1 MMPLRVLTKRLPT
14 RRLQATT
21 LRALSTEVPPAAVE
35 ALGAAA
41 SKEEAAEAPEATPE
55 ELGNLAGI
63 PISQATEAHRLK
75 FFSFAKEQQEQL
87 FPEGIL
93 RRMDEM
99 FDLVGHCH
107 IMLRDTTLQIISAM
121 KDWETTKSSTIG
133 AYLIDGDR
141 GTGKT
146 FALHQ
151 IVQFARES
159 NWVVLYIPNPRS
171 WCTEAP
177 YVMQSPYQEGKF
189 DIDVYGVDLLQKF
202 LQCHGEQLSKVSV
215 RGKYGERYYPAGKFE
230 AKPKT
235 YAEYK
240 DEALT
245 LRDIVLNGIRDEE
258 LACQAVC
265 DLKEELAQVTE
276 FPVLIAIDDYNT
288 WFQKTVFGY
297 EGKSVEPD
305 DISVIAALKD
315 IGTKGYNE
323 SRKLKNGLFVA
334 AVTENFPTKTHFKQQ
349 VDYRKLRA
357 TMRTYTPEELAAV
370 VSYYNQVSFLHDKP
384 TDSQLA
390 YFRLMTKALPLHV
403 FDPPRA
409 TLTSADV
416 KKLMEAAQR
425 MQLAGQKNHP
435 KYQQI
440 VSLLRQYQQQQLARQ
455 RQAQTQAQA
464 NARAPL
470 EVAANPFMQ
479 QKTTLFSEKQL
490 EYLHNQIRAFKALCH
505 SMDTAVTQA
514 KQLNNTATLMQQH
527 LGKDTTMGVLR
538 DRQMQMPV
546 VAMELM
552 TPKWTRKNRNL
563 LFIGPKWLDGD
574 LIGIE
579 NKGNTAFGPFNV
591 CSPCLGTN
599 DVAMKMRYMHTLQQ
613 FLTSSLEKMESH
625 TVDLDENEQRTLR
638 DLRCVLLQQKLQR
651 QVAKA
656 HTTRLALLGEPAAVD
671 RKAFRRRRPVSRL
684 ELQSDE
690 REKRK
695 KSVAMEKKR
704 RADHQMYLKAILNHS
719 REFFAYHKNVKAQ
732 VSKSAKAVKGFFDQ
746 KASKAEREEDRQEK
760 LRLKALKANDMEA
773 YGKLVAEAKNERL
786 TYLLTQTNSYL
797 DSIRQLVRQHKR
809 KHHVVDEYTAH
820 YDAHHDGAKN
830 SEPDDQDDDLNYL
843 EIASKGE
850 LPRQPLMLVGGDLK
864 EYQLRG
870 LQWMVSLYDNH
881 LNGIL
886 ADEMGLGKTIQSISL
901 LTYVTEVKHNHG
913 PFLVVVPLSTLSNW
927 VNEFKKWAPDLVLV
941 VYKGPPQVRKEL
953 HKQEM
958 ASCQFN
964 VLLTTYEYIMKDKH
978 VLRKYDWQYIIVDE
992 GHRMKNAQ
1000 SKFAMTLGTMYTSRN
1015 RLLLTGTPLQNS
1027 LPELW
1032 ALLNFLLPTIFESVD
1047 TFEQW
1052 FSKPFAQFSGNGESN
1067 ELSDEERMLIIN
1079 RLHQVLRPFLLRRVK
1094 SSVLDQLPDK
1104 VEKVLKCELS
1114 GWQKIM
1120 YRRIQE
1126 GGALLMETTDDSG
1139 KKKGKTK
1146 YTSKGLSN
1154 VLMQLRK
1161 VCNHPY
1167 LFQINGYQIDFD
1179 IVRSSGKFELLDR
1192 MLPKLK
1198 AAGHRVLMF
1207 SQMTQL
1213 MHVLEDYFNYRGFRY
1228 LRLDGSTSADEREQ
1242 RMFMFNAPDSP
1253 FFIFLLSTRAG
1264 GLGLNLATADT
1275 VIIFDSD
1282 WNPAMDA
1289 QAQDRAHRI
1298 GQKNEVRVFRLVT
1311 NSPVEEKILSRAT
1324 DKMNMNNLVVEAGKF
1339 NNRSKEAERRAMLES
1354 LIKMEQE
1361 EAAHAAHED
1370 ESSTVLLDDE
1380 INAMMALTDEELT
1393 LYHRLDTERKARE
1406 AREWAEYCK
1415 QMNIPHT
1422 PRHRLM
1428 AEKDAPAWLREA
1440 NEIMEHDIANGK
1452 QDANSW
1458 NFDME
1463 AVAGKP
1469 RKRKEMS
1476 YRDQFTDAEFVR
1488 MCEDGI
1494 DESEARQAVKSPK
1507 EAKHGKRKREEDD
1520 EFADVGEDGAVG
1532 DVNDDDTSRRERKVL
1547 SYFYRKIYD
1556 SVMKLKDPTGR
1567 PRTDL
1572 YLEKPSAMDYPDYY
1586 TIVKHPMDLATIKM
1600 RIDKYIYASH
1610 THFETDWN
1618 LMVSNAQLYNHPQS
1632 LVVFDAL
1639 EIEKC
1644 ITSKLKP
1651 LRLKTAEQLAAD
1663 YETAKHDHKRRS
1675 KARKEKKRSRRG

>member
-1 MMPLRVLTKRLPT
+1 MEPT
-14 RRLQATT
+14 A
-21 LRALSTEVPPAAVE
+21 PAA
-35 ALGAAA
+35 
-41 SKEEAAEAPEATPE
+41 
-55 ELGNLAGI
+55 
-63 PISQATEAHRLK
+63 
-75 FFSFAKEQQEQL
+75 
-87 FPEGIL
+87 
-93 RRMDEM
+93 
-99 FDLVGHCH
+99 
-107 IMLRDTTLQIISAM
+107 
-121 KDWETTKSSTIG
+121 
-133 AYLIDGDR
+133 
-141 GTGKT
+141 
-146 FALHQ
+146 
-151 IVQFARES
+151 
-159 NWVVLYIPNPRS
+159 PR
-171 WCTEAP
+171 
-177 YVMQSPYQEGKF
+177 V
-189 DIDVYGVDLLQKF
+189 
-202 LQCHGEQLSKVSV
+202 
-215 RGKYGERYYPAGKFE
+215 
-230 AKPKT
+230 
-235 YAEYK
+235 
-240 DEALT
+240 
-245 LRDIVLNGIRDEE
+245 
-258 LACQAVC
+258 
-265 DLKEELAQVTE
+265 
-276 FPVLIAIDDYNT
+276 
-288 WFQKTVFGY
+288 
-297 EGKSVEPD
+297 
-305 DISVIAALKD
+305 
-315 IGTKGYNE
+315 
-323 SRKLKNGLFVA
+323 
-334 AVTENFPTKTHFKQQ
+334 
-349 VDYRKLRA
+349 
-357 TMRTYTPEELAAV
+357 
-370 VSYYNQVSFLHDKP
+370 
-384 TDSQLA
+384 
-390 YFRLMTKALPLHV
+390 
-403 FDPPRA
+403 
-409 TLTSADV
+409 TLTPADA
-416 KKLMEAAQR
+416 KKLMDAALR
-425 MQLAGQKNHP
+425 MQRAGQKNHP

-440 VSLLRQYQQQQLARQ
+440 LALLRQYQVQHHARQQLQ
-455 RQAQTQAQA
+455 LQTQMQPHAQA
-464 NARAPL
+464 PAQPL
-470 EVAANPFMQ
+470 GVVANPFMQ
-479 QKTTLFSEKQL
+479 HKTMLFSEKQL
-490 EYLHNQIRAFKALCH
+490 EYLHNQIRAYKTLCH
-505 SMDTAVTQA
+505 SMDTAISQA
-514 KQLNNTATLMQQH
+514 KQLSAAGLSVQAMDPSNMMTLGTSMGASQQSLPTAVDPPAL
-527 LGKDTTMGVLR
+527 
-538 DRQMQMPV
+538 
-546 VAMELM
+546 ELM
-552 TPKWTRKNRNL
+552 TPKWTRAARNL
-563 LFIGPKWLDGD
+563 LYVGPNYLDGD
-574 LIGIE
+574 LIGVE
-579 NKGNTAFGPFNV
+579 NKGNLAFGPFNI
-591 CSPCLGTN
+591 CTSWLGAN
-599 DVAMKMRYMHTLQQ
+599 DVALKMRYMHTLQQ
-613 FLTSSLEKMESH
+613 FLASSLDKLESH
-625 TVDLDENEQRTLR
+625 TGDLDENEQCTLR
-638 DLRCVLLQQKLQR
+638 DLRCVLLQQKLR
-651 QVAKA
+651 RHVAKA
-656 HTTRLALLGEPAAVD
+656 HTTRLALLGEPSAVD
-671 RKAFRRRRPVSRL
+671 RKSFRRRRPVSRV

-704 RADHQMYLKAILNHS
+704 RADHQMYLKAVLNHS

-732 VSKSAKAVKGFFDQ
+732 VSKSAKGVKGFIDQ
-746 KASKAEREEDRQEK
+746 RASKAEREEDRQEK

-786 TYLLTQTNSYL
+786 TYLLSQTNSYL
-797 DSIRQLVRQHKR
+797 DSIRNLVRQHKR

-820 YDAHHDGAKN
+820 YDAHHESGKDTNA
-830 SEPDDQDDDLNYL
+830 DDQDDDLNYL

-953 HKQEM
+953 HRQEM

-1000 SKFAMTLGTMYTSRN
+1000 SKFAMTLGSMYTSRN

-1052 FSKPFAQFSGNGESN
+1052 FSKPFAQFSGSGESN

-1094 SSVLDQLPDK
+1094 ASVLDQLPDK

-1126 GGALLMETTDDSG
+1126 GGALLMETTDGAG

-1167 LFQINGYQIDFD
+1167 LFQTNGYQIDFD
-1179 IVRSSGKFELLDR
+1179 IIRSSGKFELLDR

-1242 RMFMFNAPDSP
+1242 RMFMFNAADSP

-1339 NNRSKEAERRAMLES
+1339 NNKSKEAERRAMLES

-1361 EAAHAAHED
+1361 EAAHVAHGD
-1370 ESSTVLLDDE
+1370 DDSSNVLLDDE
-1380 INAMMALTDEELT
+1380 INEMMALTDEELA
-1393 LYHRLDTERKARE
+1393 LYHRFDAERKARE
-1406 AREWAEYCK
+1406 AKEWEEYCK
-1415 QMNIPHT
+1415 QYNVPHT
-1422 PRHRLM
+1422 PRSRLM
-1428 AEKDAPAWLREA
+1428 SEKDAPAWLREA
-1440 NEIMEHDIANGK
+1440 NEVMEHDIATGK
-1452 QDANSW
+1452 HDKDAW
-1458 NFDME
+1458 NFEME
-1463 AVAGKP
+1463 AVSGKP

-1476 YRDQFTDAEFVR
+1476 YRDQFTDAEFVK

-1494 DESEARQAVKSPK
+1494 DEEAMKAAAKSPK
-1507 EAKHGKRKREEDD
+1507 GSKDGKRKRDEDEEFVDPNAIEDEDNPNEDD
-1520 EFADVGEDGAVG
+1520 AA
-1532 DVNDDDTSRRERKVL
+1532 RRERKMLCYYYKKV
-1547 SYFYRKIYD
+1547 YDAVVKI
-1556 SVMKLKDPTGR
+1556 KDPTGR
-1567 PRTDL
+1567 LRSEL
-1572 YLEKPSAMDYPDYY
+1572 YIEKPSAADYPDYY
-1586 TIVKHPMDLATIKM
+1586 AIVKQPMDLATIKA
-1600 RIDKYIYASH
+1600 RLDKYYYTSH
-1610 THFETDWN
+1610 DEFEEDFN
-1618 LMVSNAQLYNHPQS
+1618 LMVTNAQLYNHAES

-1639 EIEKC
+1639 EIDKC
-1644 ITSKLKP
+1644 VKAKMKP
-1651 LRLKTAEQLAAD
+1651 LHLKTMEQIAAA
-1663 YETAKHDHKRRS
+1663 YEKAKKDHKRRS
-1675 KARKEKKRSRRG
+1675 KNRKDKKRRHH

>member
-1 MMPLRVLTKRLPT
+1 
-14 RRLQATT
+14 
-21 LRALSTEVPPAAVE
+21 
-35 ALGAAA
+35 
-41 SKEEAAEAPEATPE
+41 
-55 ELGNLAGI
+55 
-63 PISQATEAHRLK
+63 
-75 FFSFAKEQQEQL
+75 
-87 FPEGIL
+87 
-93 RRMDEM
+93 
-99 FDLVGHCH
+99 
-107 IMLRDTTLQIISAM
+107 
-121 KDWETTKSSTIG
+121 
-133 AYLIDGDR
+133 
-141 GTGKT
+141 
-146 FALHQ
+146 
-151 IVQFARES
+151 
-159 NWVVLYIPNPRS
+159 
-171 WCTEAP
+171 
-177 YVMQSPYQEGKF
+177 
-189 DIDVYGVDLLQKF
+189 
-202 LQCHGEQLSKVSV
+202 
-215 RGKYGERYYPAGKFE
+215 
-230 AKPKT
+230 
-235 YAEYK
+235 
-240 DEALT
+240 
-245 LRDIVLNGIRDEE
+245 
-258 LACQAVC
+258 
-265 DLKEELAQVTE
+265 
-276 FPVLIAIDDYNT
+276 
-288 WFQKTVFGY
+288 
-297 EGKSVEPD
+297 
-305 DISVIAALKD
+305 
-315 IGTKGYNE
+315 
-323 SRKLKNGLFVA
+323 
-334 AVTENFPTKTHFKQQ
+334 
-349 VDYRKLRA
+349 
-357 TMRTYTPEELAAV
+357 
-370 VSYYNQVSFLHDKP
+370 
-384 TDSQLA
+384 
-390 YFRLMTKALPLHV
+390 
-403 FDPPRA
+403 
-409 TLTSADV
+409 
-416 KKLMEAAQR
+416 
-425 MQLAGQKNHP
+425 
-435 KYQQI
+435 
-440 VSLLRQYQQQQLARQ
+440 
-455 RQAQTQAQA
+455 
-464 NARAPL
+464 
-470 EVAANPFMQ
+470 
-479 QKTTLFSEKQL
+479 
-490 EYLHNQIRAFKALCH
+490 
-505 SMDTAVTQA
+505 MDTAIAPT
-514 KQLNNTATLMQQH
+514 KQVSTAGRTSEAMDSNVPEVKMTASLPPRS
-527 LGKDTTMGVLR
+527 TTADPAVL
-538 DRQMQMPV
+538 
-546 VAMELM
+546 ELI
-552 TPKWTRKNRNL
+552 TPKWTRAARNL
-563 LFIGPKWLDGD
+563 LYIGPEYLDGD
-574 LIGIE
+574 LINIE
-579 NKGNTAFGPFNV
+579 NKGQAAFGPYSI
-591 CSPCLGTN
+591 CTPYLGLN
-599 DVAMKMRYMHTLQQ
+599 DVALKMRFMQTLQQ
-613 FLTSSLEKMESH
+613 FLTSSLDKMESYH
-625 TVDLDENEQRTLR
+625 GELDENEQRTLR
-638 DLRCVLLQQKLQR
+638 DLRCVLLQQQLR
-651 QVAKA
+651 RHVAKA
-656 HTTRLALLGEPAAVD
+656 HATRLALLGEPSAVD
-671 RKAFRRRRPVSRL
+671 RRSFRRRRPVLRV

-719 REFFAYHKNVKAQ
+719 REFFGYHKNVKAQ
-732 VSKSAKAVKGFFDQ
+732 VSKFSKSVKAIIDQ
-746 KASKAEREEDRQEK
+746 RASKAEREEDRQEK

-786 TYLLTQTNSYL
+786 TYLLSQTNSYL

-820 YDAHHDGAKN
+820 YDARHEGGKDN
-830 SEPDDQDDDLNYL
+830 SADDQDDDLNYL

-850 LPRQPLMLVGGDLK
+850 LPRQPFMLVGGDLK

-927 VNEFKKWAPDLVLV
+927 VNEFKKWAPDLVIV
-941 VYKGPPQVRKEL
+941 VYKGPPQVRKDL

-1000 SKFAMTLGTMYTSRN
+1000 SKFAMTLGSMYTSRN

-1052 FSKPFAQFSGNGESN
+1052 FSKPFAQFSGNGDSN
-1067 ELSDEERMLIIN
+1067 ELSDEERMLVIN

-1094 SSVLDQLPDK
+1094 ASVLDQLPDK

-1126 GGALLMETTDDSG
+1126 GGALLMETTDNTG
-1139 KKKGKTK
+1139 KTKGKAK

-1167 LFQINGYQIDFD
+1167 LFQTNGYQIDFD

-1361 EAAHAAHED
+1361 EAAHAATGDD
-1370 ESSTVLLDDE
+1370 EASTVLMDDE
-1380 INAMMALTDEELT
+1380 INAMMALTDEELA
-1393 LYHRLDTERKARE
+1393 LYQRLDCERINRE
-1406 AREWAEYCK
+1406 ANEWDEYCK
-1415 QMNIPHT
+1415 QYNL
-1422 PRHRLM
+1422 PRVPRSRLM
-1428 AEKDAPAWLREA
+1428 LEDDAPAWLREA
-1440 NEIMEHDIANGK
+1440 NKSMEHDIATGK
-1452 QDANSW
+1452 HDKDAW
-1458 NFDME
+1458 NFDVD
-1463 AVAGKP
+1463 AVSGKA

-1476 YRDQFTDAEFVR
+1476 YRDQFTDAEFVK
-1488 MCEDGI
+1488 MCEDGV
-1494 DESEARQAVKSPK
+1494 DDKAMKLSSKSSQESTHR
-1507 EAKHGKRKREEDD
+1507 KRKRGGDEDVVAAAVEVPDVRHEED
-1520 EFADVGEDGAVG
+1520 EAL
-1532 DVNDDDTSRRERKVL
+1532 RRERKML
-1547 SYFYRKIYD
+1547 CYYYRKIYD
-1556 SVMKLKDPTGR
+1556 AVVKLKDPTGR
-1567 PRTDL
+1567 LRADL
-1572 YLEKPSAMDYPDYY
+1572 YVEKPSAVDYPDYY
-1586 TIVKHPMDLATIKM
+1586 TIVKHPMDLITIKA
-1600 RIDKYIYASH
+1600 RLDDYFYTSH
-1610 THFETDWN
+1610 DQFEDDFN
-1618 LMVSNAQLYNHPQS
+1618 LMVGNAQLYNHPDS

-1639 EIEKC
+1639 EIDKC
-1644 ITSKLKP
+1644 VKSKMKP
-1651 LRLKTAEQLAAD
+1651 LRLRTMEQIAVA
-1663 YETAKHDHKRRS
+1663 YEKAKKDHKRR
-1675 KARKEKKRSRRG
+1675 ARNRKEKKRRHR

>member
-1 MMPLRVLTKRLPT
+1 MELTEGADAS
-14 RRLQATT
+14 ATT
-21 LRALSTEVPPAAVE
+21 SSHMTLS
-35 ALGAAA
+35 L
-41 SKEEAAEAPEATPE
+41 
-55 ELGNLAGI
+55 
-63 PISQATEAHRLK
+63 
-75 FFSFAKEQQEQL
+75 
-87 FPEGIL
+87 
-93 RRMDEM
+93 
-99 FDLVGHCH
+99 
-107 IMLRDTTLQIISAM
+107 
-121 KDWETTKSSTIG
+121 
-133 AYLIDGDR
+133 
-141 GTGKT
+141 
-146 FALHQ
+146 
-151 IVQFARES
+151 
-159 NWVVLYIPNPRS
+159 
-171 WCTEAP
+171 
-177 YVMQSPYQEGKF
+177 
-189 DIDVYGVDLLQKF
+189 
-202 LQCHGEQLSKVSV
+202 
-215 RGKYGERYYPAGKFE
+215 
-230 AKPKT
+230 
-235 YAEYK
+235 
-240 DEALT
+240 
-245 LRDIVLNGIRDEE
+245 
-258 LACQAVC
+258 
-265 DLKEELAQVTE
+265 
-276 FPVLIAIDDYNT
+276 
-288 WFQKTVFGY
+288 
-297 EGKSVEPD
+297 
-305 DISVIAALKD
+305 
-315 IGTKGYNE
+315 
-323 SRKLKNGLFVA
+323 
-334 AVTENFPTKTHFKQQ
+334 
-349 VDYRKLRA
+349 
-357 TMRTYTPEELAAV
+357 
-370 VSYYNQVSFLHDKP
+370 
-384 TDSQLA
+384 
-390 YFRLMTKALPLHV
+390 
-403 FDPPRA
+403 
-409 TLTSADV
+409 ADV
-416 KKLMEAAQR
+416 KKLMDAALR
-425 MQLAGQKNHP
+425 MQRAGEKNHP

-440 VSLLRQYQQQQLARQ
+440 VALLRHYQQQR
-455 RQAQTQAQA
+455 QTQIQIPPTQ
-464 NARAPL
+464 NQNQTPTPTPTQTSLPL
-470 EVAANPFMQ
+470 NVSVNPFLQ
-479 QKTTLFSEKQL
+479 HKTTLFSEKQL
-490 EYLHNQIRAFKALCH
+490 EYLHNQIRAYKALCH
-505 SMDTAVTQA
+505 SMDAAITQA
-514 KQLNNTATLMQQH
+514 KECNTTGFNIESMDPIIKTTEETL
-527 LGKDTTMGVLR
+527 LT
-538 DRQMQMPV
+538 PV
-546 VAMELM
+546 DPPILELM
-552 TPKWTRKNRNL
+552 TPKWTRAARNL
-563 LFIGPKWLDGD
+563 LYLGPKYLDGD
-574 LIGIE
+574 LINIE
-579 NKGNTAFGPFNV
+579 QKSHAAFGPYNV
-591 CSPCLGTN
+591 CTPHLGTN
-599 DVAMKMRYMHTLQQ
+599 DVALKMRFMYTLQQ
-613 FLTSSLEKMESH
+613 FLTSSLDKMENY
-625 TVDLDENEQRTLR
+625 TGDLDDNEQLTLR
-638 DLRCVLLQQKLQR
+638 DLRCVLLQQKLRQR
-651 QVAKA
+651 VAKA
-656 HTTRLALLGEPAAVD
+656 HTTRLALLGEPSAVD
-671 RKAFRRRRPVSRL
+671 RKSFRRRRPVSRL

-719 REFFAYHKNVKAQ
+719 REFFVYHKNVKAQ
-732 VSKSAKAVKGFFDQ
+732 VSKSAKAVKAFIDQ
-746 KASKAEREEDRQEK
+746 RASKAEREEDRQEK

-786 TYLLTQTNSYL
+786 TYLLSQTNSYL

-820 YDAHHDGAKN
+820 YDARHDGDKKSNA
-830 SEPDDQDDDLNYL
+830 DDQDDDLNYL

-927 VNEFKKWAPDLVLV
+927 VNEFKKWAPDLVIV

-1000 SKFAMTLGTMYTSRN
+1000 SKFAMTLGSMYTSRN

-1052 FSKPFAQFSGNGESN
+1052 FSKPFAQFSGNGDSN

-1094 SSVLDQLPDK
+1094 ASVLDQLPDK

-1126 GGALLMETTDDSG
+1126 GGALLMETTDNTG

-1167 LFQINGYQIDFD
+1167 LFQTNGYQIDFD

-1361 EAAHAAHED
+1361 EAAHAVNGED
-1370 ESSTVLLDDE
+1370 ESSNVLLDDE
-1380 INAMMALTDEELT
+1380 INEMMALTDEELA
-1393 LYHRLDTERKARE
+1393 LYQRVDTERKARE
-1406 AREWAEYCK
+1406 AMEWEEYCK
-1415 QMNIPHT
+1415 QYNILHT
-1422 PRHRLM
+1422 QRSRLM
-1428 AEKDAPAWLREA
+1428 SEKDAPVWLREA
-1440 NEIMEHDIANGK
+1440 DEIMEHDIAAGK
-1452 QDANSW
+1452 HDKDAW
-1458 NFDME
+1458 NFEMD

-1476 YRDQFTDAEFVR
+1476 YRDQFTDAEFVKL
-1488 MCEDGI
+1488 CEDGVEEGAR
-1494 DESEARQAVKSPK
+1494 ESSSKSSMEK
-1507 EAKHGKRKREEDD
+1507 VHGKRKRNEDENVMD
-1520 EFADVGEDGAVG
+1520 GGEDEDISYEDEAV
-1532 DVNDDDTSRRERKVL
+1532 RRERKML
-1547 SYFYRKIYD
+1547 CYYYRKVYD
-1556 SVMKLKDPTGR
+1556 AVVKLKDPTGR
-1567 PRTDL
+1567 LRSDL
-1572 YLEKPSAMDYPDYY
+1572 YIEKPSAVDYPDYY
-1586 TIVKHPMDLATIKM
+1586 TIVKQPMDLTTIKA
-1600 RIDKYIYASH
+1600 RLDKYYYASH
-1610 THFETDWN
+1610 EQFEEDFN
-1618 LMVSNAQLYNHPQS
+1618 LMVGNAQLYNHPDS

-1639 EIEKC
+1639 EIDKC
-1644 ITSKLKP
+1644 VKTKMKP
-1651 LRLKTAEQLAAD
+1651 FHLKTMEQIAAA
-1663 YETAKHDHKRRS
+1663 YEKAKKDHKRRS
-1675 KARKEKKRSRRG
+1675 KNRKDKKRRHH

>member
-1 MMPLRVLTKRLPT
+1 MESTAGASAAPRV
-14 RRLQATT
+14 
-21 LRALSTEVPPAAVE
+21 
-35 ALGAAA
+35 
-41 SKEEAAEAPEATPE
+41 
-55 ELGNLAGI
+55 
-63 PISQATEAHRLK
+63 
-75 FFSFAKEQQEQL
+75 
-87 FPEGIL
+87 
-93 RRMDEM
+93 
-99 FDLVGHCH
+99 
-107 IMLRDTTLQIISAM
+107 
-121 KDWETTKSSTIG
+121 
-133 AYLIDGDR
+133 
-141 GTGKT
+141 
-146 FALHQ
+146 
-151 IVQFARES
+151 
-159 NWVVLYIPNPRS
+159 
-171 WCTEAP
+171 
-177 YVMQSPYQEGKF
+177 
-189 DIDVYGVDLLQKF
+189 
-202 LQCHGEQLSKVSV
+202 
-215 RGKYGERYYPAGKFE
+215 
-230 AKPKT
+230 
-235 YAEYK
+235 
-240 DEALT
+240 
-245 LRDIVLNGIRDEE
+245 
-258 LACQAVC
+258 
-265 DLKEELAQVTE
+265 
-276 FPVLIAIDDYNT
+276 
-288 WFQKTVFGY
+288 
-297 EGKSVEPD
+297 
-305 DISVIAALKD
+305 
-315 IGTKGYNE
+315 
-323 SRKLKNGLFVA
+323 
-334 AVTENFPTKTHFKQQ
+334 
-349 VDYRKLRA
+349 
-357 TMRTYTPEELAAV
+357 
-370 VSYYNQVSFLHDKP
+370 
-384 TDSQLA
+384 
-390 YFRLMTKALPLHV
+390 
-403 FDPPRA
+403 
-409 TLTSADV
+409 TLTPADV
-416 KKLMEAAQR
+416 KKLMDAALR
-425 MQLAGQKNHP
+425 MQRAGQKIHP

-440 VSLLRQYQQQQLARQ
+440 VTILRQYQQQHRARQ
-455 RQAQTQAQA
+455 QQMQTQMQPPAQSQ
-464 NARAPL
+464 APPQSL
-470 EVAANPFMQ
+470 DVAANPFMQ
-479 QKTTLFSEKQL
+479 QKTTLFSDRQL
-490 EYLHNQIRAFKALCH
+490 EYLHNQIRAYKALCH
-505 SMDTAVTQA
+505 SMDTAIAQA
-514 KQLNNTATLMQQH
+514 KQLSAAGLSMQPMDPTNAMMGATQQPPPSVV
-527 LGKDTTMGVLR
+527 DPPVL
-538 DRQMQMPV
+538 
-546 VAMELM
+546 ELM
-552 TPKWTRKNRNL
+552 TPKWTRAARNL
-563 LFIGPKWLDGD
+563 LYVGPNYLDGD

-579 NKGNTAFGPFNV
+579 NKGNLAFGPFNI
-591 CSPCLGTN
+591 CTPWLGTN
-599 DVAMKMRYMHTLQQ
+599 DVGLKMRYMHTLQQ
-613 FLTSSLEKMESH
+613 FLASSLEKLESH
-625 TVDLDENEQRTLR
+625 TGDLDENEQRTLR
-638 DLRCVLLQQKLQR
+638 DLRCVLLQQKLR
-651 QVAKA
+651 RHVAKA
-656 HTTRLALLGEPAAVD
+656 HTTRLALLGEPSAVD
-671 RKAFRRRRPVSRL
+671 RKSFRRRRPVSRV

-704 RADHQMYLKAILNHS
+704 RADHQMYLKAVLNHS

-732 VSKSAKAVKGFFDQ
+732 VSKSAKAVKALIDQ
-746 KASKAEREEDRQEK
+746 RASKAEREEDRQEK

-786 TYLLTQTNSYL
+786 TYLLSQTNSYL
-797 DSIRQLVRQHKR
+797 DSIRKLVRQHKQ
-809 KHHVVDEYTAH
+809 KHHLVDEYTAH
-820 YDAHHDGAKN
+820 YDAHHGGSKDTNA
-830 SEPDDQDDDLNYL
+830 DDVDDDLNYL

-1000 SKFAMTLGTMYTSRN
+1000 SKFAMTLGSMYTSRN

-1052 FSKPFAQFSGNGESN
+1052 FSKPFAQFSGNGDSN

-1094 SSVLDQLPDK
+1094 ASVLDQLPDK

-1126 GGALLMETTDDSG
+1126 GGALLMETTDGSG
-1139 KKKGKTK
+1139 KKKGKAK

-1167 LFQINGYQIDFD
+1167 LFQTNGYQIDFD

-1339 NNRSKEAERRAMLES
+1339 NNKSKEAERRAMLES

-1361 EAAHAAHED
+1361 EAAHAAHGDD
-1370 ESSTVLLDDE
+1370 ESS
-1380 INAMMALTDEELT
+1380 N
-1393 LYHRLDTERKARE
+1393 
-1406 AREWAEYCK
+1406 EWEDYCK
-1415 QMNIPHT
+1415 QYNVPYS
-1422 PRHRLM
+1422 PRSRLM

-1440 NEIMEHDIANGK
+1440 NDVMEHDIATGK
-1452 QDANSW
+1452 HDKDAW

-1463 AVAGKP
+1463 TVAGKP

-1476 YRDQFTDAEFVR
+1476 YRDQFTDAEFVK

-1494 DESEARQAVKSPK
+1494 DENEMKAAVKSPK
-1507 EAKHGKRKREEDD
+1507 ESKPSKRKRDEDEEFVDPNAIDVDD
-1520 EFADVGEDGAVG
+1520 NP
-1532 DVNDDDTSRRERKVL
+1532 NDDDAGRRERKMLCYYYKKV
-1547 SYFYRKIYD
+1547 YD
-1556 SVMKLKDPTGR
+1556 AVIKLKDPTGR
-1567 PRTDL
+1567 LRSEL
-1572 YLEKPSAMDYPDYY
+1572 YMEKPSAVDYPDYY
-1586 TIVKHPMDLATIKM
+1586 TIVKEPMDLATIKARLDM
-1600 RIDKYIYASH
+1600 YYYASH
-1610 THFETDWN
+1610 DQFEADFN
-1618 LMVSNAQLYNHPQS
+1618 LMVGNAQLYNHPES

-1639 EIEKC
+1639 EIDKC
-1644 ITSKLKP
+1644 VKTKMKP
-1651 LRLKTAEQLAAD
+1651 LHLKTMEQIAAA
-1663 YETAKHDHKRRS
+1663 YEKAKKDHKRRS
-1675 KARKEKKRSRRG
+1675 KNRKDKKRRHH

>member
-1 MMPLRVLTKRLPT
+1 MT
-14 RRLQATT
+14 
-21 LRALSTEVPPAAVE
+21 
-35 ALGAAA
+35 
-41 SKEEAAEAPEATPE
+41 
-55 ELGNLAGI
+55 I
-63 PISQATEAHRLK
+63 
-75 FFSFAKEQQEQL
+75 EQL
-87 FPEGIL
+87 
-93 RRMDEM
+93 
-99 FDLVGHCH
+99 
-107 IMLRDTTLQIISAM
+107 
-121 KDWETTKSSTIG
+121 
-133 AYLIDGDR
+133 
-141 GTGKT
+141 
-146 FALHQ
+146 
-151 IVQFARES
+151 
-159 NWVVLYIPNPRS
+159 
-171 WCTEAP
+171 
-177 YVMQSPYQEGKF
+177 
-189 DIDVYGVDLLQKF
+189 
-202 LQCHGEQLSKVSV
+202 
-215 RGKYGERYYPAGKFE
+215 
-230 AKPKT
+230 
-235 YAEYK
+235 
-240 DEALT
+240 
-245 LRDIVLNGIRDEE
+245 
-258 LACQAVC
+258 
-265 DLKEELAQVTE
+265 
-276 FPVLIAIDDYNT
+276 
-288 WFQKTVFGY
+288 
-297 EGKSVEPD
+297 
-305 DISVIAALKD
+305 
-315 IGTKGYNE
+315 
-323 SRKLKNGLFVA
+323 
-334 AVTENFPTKTHFKQQ
+334 
-349 VDYRKLRA
+349 
-357 TMRTYTPEELAAV
+357 
-370 VSYYNQVSFLHDKP
+370 
-384 TDSQLA
+384 
-390 YFRLMTKALPLHV
+390 
-403 FDPPRA
+403 
-409 TLTSADV
+409 
-416 KKLMEAAQR
+416 
-425 MQLAGQKNHP
+425 
-435 KYQQI
+435 
-440 VSLLRQYQQQQLARQ
+440 
-455 RQAQTQAQA
+455 
-464 NARAPL
+464 
-470 EVAANPFMQ
+470 
-479 QKTTLFSEKQL
+479 
-490 EYLHNQIRAFKALCH
+490 
-505 SMDTAVTQA
+505 
-514 KQLNNTATLMQQH
+514 
-527 LGKDTTMGVLR
+527 
-538 DRQMQMPV
+538 
-546 VAMELM
+546 
-552 TPKWTRKNRNL
+552 
-563 LFIGPKWLDGD
+563 
-574 LIGIE
+574 
-579 NKGNTAFGPFNV
+579 
-591 CSPCLGTN
+591 
-599 DVAMKMRYMHTLQQ
+599 
-613 FLTSSLEKMESH
+613 
-625 TVDLDENEQRTLR
+625 TLR
-638 DLRCVLLQQKLQR
+638 DLRCVLLQQKLRQR
-651 QVAKA
+651 VAKA
-656 HTTRLALLGEPAAVD
+656 YTTRLALVGEPSAVD
-671 RKAFRRRRPVSRL
+671 RKSFRRRRPVSRV

-704 RADHQMYLKAILNHS
+704 RTDHQMYLKAILNHS
-719 REFFAYHKNVKAQ
+719 REFFVYHKNVKAQ
-732 VSKSAKAVKGFFDQ
+732 VSKFAKAVKAFIDQ
-746 KASKAEREEDRQEK
+746 RASKAEREEDRQEK

-786 TYLLTQTNSYL
+786 TYLLSQTNSYL

-809 KHHVVDEYTAH
+809 KHHVVDEYTAR
-820 YDAHHDGAKN
+820 YDAHHEGDNKSNA
-830 SEPDDQDDDLNYL
+830 DDQDDDLNYL

-927 VNEFKKWAPDLVLV
+927 VNEFKKWAPDLVIV

-1000 SKFAMTLGTMYTSRN
+1000 SKFAMTLGSMYTSRN

-1052 FSKPFAQFSGNGESN
+1052 FSKPFAQFSGNGDSN

-1094 SSVLDQLPDK
+1094 ASVLDQLPDK

-1126 GGALLMETTDDSG
+1126 GGALLMETTDNTG

-1167 LFQINGYQIDFD
+1167 LFQTNGYQIDFD

-1339 NNRSKEAERRAMLES
+1339 NNRSKETERRAMLES

-1361 EAAHAAHED
+1361 EAAHAANGED
-1370 ESSTVLLDDE
+1370 ESSNVLLDDE
-1380 INAMMALTDEELT
+1380 INEMMALTDEELA
-1393 LYHRLDTERKARE
+1393 LYQRVDSERKGRE
-1406 AREWAEYCK
+1406 AMEWEEYCK
-1415 QMNIPHT
+1415 QYNILHT
-1422 PRHRLM
+1422 QRSRLM
-1428 AEKDAPAWLREA
+1428 SEKDAPVWLREA
-1440 NEIMEHDIANGK
+1440 DEIMEHDIATGK
-1452 QDANSW
+1452 HDKDAW
-1458 NFDME
+1458 NFEMD

-1476 YRDQFTDAEFVR
+1476 YRDQFTDAEFVKL
-1488 MCEDGI
+1488 CEDGI
-1494 DESEARQAVKSPK
+1494 RGWGKGVIIEELSGKYEDISYEDEAV
-1507 EAKHGKRKREEDD
+1507 
-1520 EFADVGEDGAVG
+1520 
-1532 DVNDDDTSRRERKVL
+1532 RRERKML
-1547 SYFYRKIYD
+1547 CYYYRKVYD
-1556 SVMKLKDPTGR
+1556 AVVKLKDPTGR
-1567 PRTDL
+1567 LRSDL
-1572 YLEKPSAMDYPDYY
+1572 YVEKPSAVDYPDYY
-1586 TIVKHPMDLATIKM
+1586 TIVKQPMDLTTIKA
-1600 RIDKYIYASH
+1600 RLDKYYYASH
-1610 THFETDWN
+1610 EQFEEDFS
-1618 LMVSNAQLYNHPQS
+1618 LMASNAQLYNHPES

-1639 EIEKC
+1639 EIDKC
-1644 ITSKLKP
+1644 VKTKMKP
-1651 LRLKTAEQLAAD
+1651 FHLKTMEQIAAA
-1663 YETAKHDHKRRS
+1663 YEKAKKDHKRRS
-1675 KARKEKKRSRRG
+1675 KNRKDKKRRHR

>member
-1 MMPLRVLTKRLPT
+1 ME
-14 RRLQATT
+14 A
-21 LRALSTEVPPAAVE
+21 PAA
-35 ALGAAA
+35 AA
-41 SKEEAAEAPEATPE
+41 
-55 ELGNLAGI
+55 
-63 PISQATEAHRLK
+63 
-75 FFSFAKEQQEQL
+75 
-87 FPEGIL
+87 
-93 RRMDEM
+93 
-99 FDLVGHCH
+99 
-107 IMLRDTTLQIISAM
+107 
-121 KDWETTKSSTIG
+121 
-133 AYLIDGDR
+133 
-141 GTGKT
+141 
-146 FALHQ
+146 
-151 IVQFARES
+151 
-159 NWVVLYIPNPRS
+159 PR
-171 WCTEAP
+171 
-177 YVMQSPYQEGKF
+177 V
-189 DIDVYGVDLLQKF
+189 
-202 LQCHGEQLSKVSV
+202 
-215 RGKYGERYYPAGKFE
+215 
-230 AKPKT
+230 
-235 YAEYK
+235 
-240 DEALT
+240 
-245 LRDIVLNGIRDEE
+245 
-258 LACQAVC
+258 
-265 DLKEELAQVTE
+265 
-276 FPVLIAIDDYNT
+276 
-288 WFQKTVFGY
+288 
-297 EGKSVEPD
+297 
-305 DISVIAALKD
+305 
-315 IGTKGYNE
+315 
-323 SRKLKNGLFVA
+323 
-334 AVTENFPTKTHFKQQ
+334 
-349 VDYRKLRA
+349 
-357 TMRTYTPEELAAV
+357 
-370 VSYYNQVSFLHDKP
+370 
-384 TDSQLA
+384 
-390 YFRLMTKALPLHV
+390 
-403 FDPPRA
+403 
-409 TLTSADV
+409 TLTPADV
-416 KKLMEAAQR
+416 KKLMDAALR
-425 MQLAGQKNHP
+425 MQRVGQKHHP

-440 VSLLRQYQQQQLARQ
+440 VALLRQYQQQHRQ
-455 RQAQTQAQA
+455 RQLQMQLQTQQPPTQ
-464 NARAPL
+464 PL
-470 EVAANPFMQ
+470 DVAANPFLQ
-479 QKTTLFSEKQL
+479 QKPTLFSDKQL
-490 EYLHNQIRAFKALCH
+490 EYLHNQIRAYKALCH
-505 SMDTAVTQA
+505 SMDSAITQA
-514 KQLNNTATLMQQH
+514 KQLSAAGLTDPSNMTAGALPQQAVDPPA
-527 LGKDTTMGVLR
+527 L
-538 DRQMQMPV
+538 
-546 VAMELM
+546 ELL
-552 TPKWTRKNRNL
+552 TPKWTRASRNL
-563 LFIGPKWLDGD
+563 LYIGPNYLDGD

-579 NKGNTAFGPFNV
+579 SKGDLAFGPSNV
-591 CSPCLGTN
+591 CTPWLGAN
-599 DVAMKMRYMHTLQQ
+599 DVALKMRHMHALQQ
-613 FLTSSLEKMESH
+613 FLTSSLETLESH
-625 TVDLDENEQRTLR
+625 TTDLDETEQRTLR
-638 DLRCVLLQQKLQR
+638 DLRCVLLQQKLR
-651 QVAKA
+651 RHVAKA
-656 HTTRLALLGEPAAVD
+656 HTTLLALLGEPSAVD
-671 RKAFRRRRPVSRL
+671 RKSFRRRRPVSRV

-704 RADHQMYLKAILNHS
+704 RADHQMYLKAVLNHS
-719 REFFAYHKNVKAQ
+719 REFFAHHKNAKAQ
-732 VSKSAKAVKGFFDQ
+732 ASKSAKAVKGFIDQ
-746 KASKAEREEDRQEK
+746 KNSKAEREEDRQEK

-786 TYLLTQTNSYL
+786 TYLLSQTNSYL

-820 YDAHHDGAKN
+820 YDAHHDGGKDTNAA
-830 SEPDDQDDDLNYL
+830 DDQDDDLNYL

-953 HKQEM
+953 HRQEM

-1000 SKFAMTLGTMYTSRN
+1000 SKFAMTLGSMYTSRN

-1052 FSKPFAQFSGNGESN
+1052 FSKPFSQFSGNGDSN

-1094 SSVLDQLPDK
+1094 SAVLDQLPDK

-1126 GGALLMETTDDSG
+1126 GGALLMETTDGSG
-1139 KKKGKTK
+1139 KKKGKAK

-1167 LFQINGYQIDFD
+1167 LFQTNGYQIDFD

-1361 EAAHAAHED
+1361 EAAHAAHGED
-1370 ESSTVLLDDE
+1370 DSSNVLLDDE
-1380 INAMMALTDEELT
+1380 INEMMALTDEELA
-1393 LYHRLDTERKARE
+1393 LYHRLDMERKARE
-1406 AREWAEYCK
+1406 AKEWQEYCK
-1415 QMNIPHT
+1415 QYNVPHT
-1422 PRHRLM
+1422 PRSRLM
-1428 AEKDAPAWLREA
+1428 LEKDAPSWLREA
-1440 NEIMEHDIANGK
+1440 NEVMEHDIATGK
-1452 QDANSW
+1452 HDKDSW

-1463 AVAGKP
+1463 TMAGKP

-1476 YRDQFTDAEFVR
+1476 YRDQFTDAEFVK

-1494 DESEARQAVKSPK
+1494 DENEVKATANSPK
-1507 EAKHGKRKREEDD
+1507 SSKQAKRKRDEDEEFVDAAVDDEDNPNEDD
-1520 EFADVGEDGAVG
+1520 G
-1532 DVNDDDTSRRERKVL
+1532 SRRERKML
-1547 SYFYRKIYD
+1547 CYYYCKIFEA
-1556 SVMKLKDPTGR
+1556 VTKLKDPTGR
-1567 PRTDL
+1567 LRADL
-1572 YLEKPSAMDYPDYY
+1572 YMEKPSAADYPDYY
-1586 TIVKHPMDLATIKM
+1586 GIVKHPMDLVTIKM
-1600 RIDKYIYASH
+1600 RLDKYYYESH
-1610 THFETDWN
+1610 EQFEADFN
-1618 LMVSNAQLYNHPQS
+1618 LMISNAQLYNYPES
-1632 LVVFDAL
+1632 VVVYDAL
-1639 EIEKC
+1639 EIDKC
-1644 ITSKLKP
+1644 VKAKMKP
-1651 LRLKTAEQLAAD
+1651 LHLKTMEQITAA
-1663 YETAKHDHKRRS
+1663 YEKAKKDHKRRS
-1675 KARKEKKRSRRG
+1675 KARKDKKRRHH

>member
-1 MMPLRVLTKRLPT
+1 MESTPGASAPRV
-14 RRLQATT
+14 
-21 LRALSTEVPPAAVE
+21 
-35 ALGAAA
+35 
-41 SKEEAAEAPEATPE
+41 
-55 ELGNLAGI
+55 
-63 PISQATEAHRLK
+63 
-75 FFSFAKEQQEQL
+75 
-87 FPEGIL
+87 
-93 RRMDEM
+93 
-99 FDLVGHCH
+99 
-107 IMLRDTTLQIISAM
+107 
-121 KDWETTKSSTIG
+121 
-133 AYLIDGDR
+133 
-141 GTGKT
+141 
-146 FALHQ
+146 
-151 IVQFARES
+151 
-159 NWVVLYIPNPRS
+159 
-171 WCTEAP
+171 
-177 YVMQSPYQEGKF
+177 
-189 DIDVYGVDLLQKF
+189 
-202 LQCHGEQLSKVSV
+202 
-215 RGKYGERYYPAGKFE
+215 
-230 AKPKT
+230 
-235 YAEYK
+235 
-240 DEALT
+240 ALT
-245 LRDIVLNGIRDEE
+245 
-258 LACQAVC
+258 
-265 DLKEELAQVTE
+265 
-276 FPVLIAIDDYNT
+276 P
-288 WFQKTVFGY
+288 
-297 EGKSVEPD
+297 
-305 DISVIAALKD
+305 
-315 IGTKGYNE
+315 
-323 SRKLKNGLFVA
+323 
-334 AVTENFPTKTHFKQQ
+334 
-349 VDYRKLRA
+349 
-357 TMRTYTPEELAAV
+357 
-370 VSYYNQVSFLHDKP
+370 
-384 TDSQLA
+384 
-390 YFRLMTKALPLHV
+390 
-403 FDPPRA
+403 
-409 TLTSADV
+409 ADA
-416 KKLMEAAQR
+416 KKLMDVAMHMQR
-425 MQLAGQKNHP
+425 LGQKGHP

-440 VSLLRQYQQQQLARQ
+440 VLLLKQYQQQQQQQHLQ
-455 RQAQTQAQA
+455 RQLQAQQ
-464 NARAPL
+464 NQNQSL
-470 EVAANPFMQ
+470 DTAANPFLQ
-479 QKTTLFSEKQL
+479 QKTALFSDKQL
-490 EYLHNQIRAFKALCH
+490 EYLHNQIRAYKALCH
-505 SMDTAVTQA
+505 SMDSAIAQA
-514 KQLNNTATLMQQH
+514 KQLSAAGLTMDPSSLLMGQQN
-527 LGKDTTMGVLR
+527 
-538 DRQMQMPV
+538 QMQNQIQSPAAAVDPPV
-546 VAMELM
+546 LELL
-552 TPKWTRKNRNL
+552 TPKWTRAARNL
-563 LFIGPKWLDGD
+563 LYVGPNYLDGD

-579 NKGNTAFGPFNV
+579 NKGNLAFGPFNI
-591 CSPCLGTN
+591 CTPWLGAN
-599 DVAMKMRYMHTLQQ
+599 DVALKTRYMHTLQQ
-613 FLTSSLEKMESH
+613 FLASSLERMESH
-625 TVDLDENEQRTLR
+625 TGELDENEQRTLR

-651 QVAKA
+651 HVAKT
-656 HTTRLALLGEPAAVD
+656 HSTRLALLGEPAAVD
-671 RKAFRRRRPVSRL
+671 RKSFRRRRPVSRV

-704 RADHQMYLKAILNHS
+704 RADHQMYLKAVLNHS
-719 REFFAYHKNVKAQ
+719 RDFFAYHKNVKAQ
-732 VSKSAKAVKGFFDQ
+732 VSKSAKAVKGFIDQ
-746 KASKAEREEDRQEK
+746 RASKAEREEDRQEK

-786 TYLLTQTNSYL
+786 TYLLSQTNSYL

-820 YDAHHDGAKN
+820 YDAHHEGNKDTNA
-830 SEPDDQDDDLNYL
+830 DDLDDDLNYL

-901 LTYVTEVKHNHG
+901 LTYVMEVKHNHG

-927 VNEFKKWAPDLVLV
+927 VNEFKKWAPDIVLV

-953 HKQEM
+953 HRQEM

-1000 SKFAMTLGTMYTSRN
+1000 SKFAMTLGSMYTSRN

-1052 FSKPFAQFSGNGESN
+1052 FSKPFAQFSGSGESN

-1094 SSVLDQLPDK
+1094 ASVLDQLPDK

-1126 GGALLMETTDDSG
+1126 GGALLMETTDGSG

-1167 LFQINGYQIDFD
+1167 LFQTNGYQIDFD
-1179 IVRSSGKFELLDR
+1179 IIRSSGKFELLDR

-1361 EAAHAAHED
+1361 EAAHAAHDD
-1370 ESSTVLLDDE
+1370 ESSNVLLDDE
-1380 INAMMALTDEELT
+1380 INEMMALTDEELA
-1393 LYHRLDTERKARE
+1393 LYHRFDAERTTRE
-1406 AREWAEYCK
+1406 AKEWEDYCR
-1415 QMNIPHT
+1415 QYSIPHA
-1422 PRHRLM
+1422 PRTRLM
-1428 AEKDAPAWLREA
+1428 SEKDAPVWLREA
-1440 NEIMEHDIANGK
+1440 NEVMEHDIASGK
-1452 QDANSW
+1452 HDQDSW
-1458 NFDME
+1458 DFEME

-1476 YRDQFTDAEFVR
+1476 YRDQFTDAEFVK

-1494 DESEARQAVKSPK
+1494 DEDELKAAAKEPK
-1507 EAKHGKRKREEDD
+1507 PGKRKRDEDEEFVDAAAAEEEEENPDEDD
-1520 EFADVGEDGAVG
+1520 AA
-1532 DVNDDDTSRRERKVL
+1532 RRERKML
-1547 SYFYRKIYD
+1547 CYYYRKVYD
-1556 SVMKLKDPTGR
+1556 AVMKLKDPSGR
-1567 PRTDL
+1567 LRSDL
-1572 YLEKPSAMDYPDYY
+1572 YVEKPSAADYPDYY
-1586 TIVKHPMDLATIKM
+1586 TIVTEPMDLATIKA
-1600 RIDKYIYASH
+1600 RLDKYHYTSH
-1610 THFETDWN
+1610 EQFEGDFT
-1618 LMVSNAQLYNHPQS
+1618 LMIGNAQLYNHPES
-1632 LVVFDAL
+1632 LVVYDAL
-1639 EIEKC
+1639 EIDKC
-1644 ITSKLKP
+1644 VKAKMKP
-1651 LRLKTAEQLAAD
+1651 LHAKTMEQIAAA
-1663 YETAKHDHKRRS
+1663 YEKAKKDHKRRS
-1675 KARKEKKRSRRG
+1675 KQRKDKKRRQH

>member
-1 MMPLRVLTKRLPT
+1 MEPT
-14 RRLQATT
+14 AG
-21 LRALSTEVPPAAVE
+21 ASAPAA
-35 ALGAAA
+35 
-41 SKEEAAEAPEATPE
+41 P
-55 ELGNLAGI
+55 
-63 PISQATEAHRLK
+63 
-75 FFSFAKEQQEQL
+75 
-87 FPEGIL
+87 
-93 RRMDEM
+93 RM
-99 FDLVGHCH
+99 
-107 IMLRDTTLQIISAM
+107 
-121 KDWETTKSSTIG
+121 
-133 AYLIDGDR
+133 
-141 GTGKT
+141 
-146 FALHQ
+146 
-151 IVQFARES
+151 
-159 NWVVLYIPNPRS
+159 
-171 WCTEAP
+171 
-177 YVMQSPYQEGKF
+177 
-189 DIDVYGVDLLQKF
+189 
-202 LQCHGEQLSKVSV
+202 
-215 RGKYGERYYPAGKFE
+215 
-230 AKPKT
+230 
-235 YAEYK
+235 
-240 DEALT
+240 
-245 LRDIVLNGIRDEE
+245 
-258 LACQAVC
+258 
-265 DLKEELAQVTE
+265 
-276 FPVLIAIDDYNT
+276 
-288 WFQKTVFGY
+288 
-297 EGKSVEPD
+297 
-305 DISVIAALKD
+305 
-315 IGTKGYNE
+315 
-323 SRKLKNGLFVA
+323 
-334 AVTENFPTKTHFKQQ
+334 
-349 VDYRKLRA
+349 
-357 TMRTYTPEELAAV
+357 
-370 VSYYNQVSFLHDKP
+370 
-384 TDSQLA
+384 
-390 YFRLMTKALPLHV
+390 
-403 FDPPRA
+403 
-409 TLTSADV
+409 TLTPADV
-416 KKLMEAAQR
+416 KKLMDAALR
-425 MQLAGQKNHP
+425 MQREGHKNHP

-440 VSLLRQYQQQQLARQ
+440 VALLRQYQQQHRARQ
-455 RQAQTQAQA
+455 LQAQAQAQAQAQTQMQTQTQT
-464 NARAPL
+464 L
-470 EVAANPFMQ
+470 DVAANPFMQ
-479 QKTTLFSEKQL
+479 QKTMLFSEKQL
-490 EYLHNQIRAFKALCH
+490 EYLHNQIRAYKALCH
-505 SMDTAVTQA
+505 SMDTAIVQA
-514 KQLNNTATLMQQH
+514 KQLSAAGISMQPMGASPPPLPTA
-527 LGKDTTMGVLR
+527 V
-538 DRQMQMPV
+538 DRPML
-546 VAMELM
+546 ELL
-552 TPKWTRKNRNL
+552 TPKWTRAARNL
-563 LFIGPKWLDGD
+563 LYIGPNYLDGD

-579 NKGNTAFGPFNV
+579 NKGNLAFGPFNV
-591 CSPCLGTN
+591 CTPWLGTN
-599 DVAMKMRYMHTLQQ
+599 DVALKMKYMHTLQQ
-613 FLTSSLEKMESH
+613 FLVSSLEKMESH
-625 TVDLDENEQRTLR
+625 TGDLDENEQRTLR
-638 DLRCVLLQQKLQR
+638 DLRCLLLQQKLQR
-651 QVAKA
+651 HVANT
-656 HTTRLALLGEPAAVD
+656 HSTRLALLGEPSAVD
-671 RKAFRRRRPVSRL
+671 RKSFRRRRPVFRV

-719 REFFAYHKNVKAQ
+719 REFFVYHKNVKAQ
-732 VSKSAKAVKGFFDQ
+732 VGKSAKAVKGFIDQ

-786 TYLLTQTNSYL
+786 TYLLSQTNSYL
-797 DSIRQLVRQHKR
+797 DSIRKLVRQHKK

-820 YDAHHDGAKN
+820 YDAHHDGSKDTN
-830 SEPDDQDDDLNYL
+830 GDDQDDDLNYL

-927 VNEFKKWAPDLVLV
+927 VNEFKKWAPDLVIV

-1000 SKFAMTLGTMYTSRN
+1000 SKFAMTLGSMYTSRN

-1052 FSKPFAQFSGNGESN
+1052 FSKPFAAFSGNGDTN

-1094 SSVLDQLPDK
+1094 ASVLDQLPDK

-1126 GGALLMETTDDSG
+1126 GGALLMETTDGAG

-1167 LFQINGYQIDFD
+1167 LFQTNGYQIDFD

-1339 NNRSKEAERRAMLES
+1339 NNKSKEAERRAMLEN

-1361 EAAHAAHED
+1361 EAAHAAHGDD
-1370 ESSTVLLDDE
+1370 ESSNVLMDDE
-1380 INAMMALTDEELT
+1380 INAMMALTDEELA
-1393 LYHRLDTERKARE
+1393 LYHRLDAERKTRE
-1406 AREWAEYCK
+1406 AKEWEDYC
-1415 QMNIPHT
+1415 QQYNVPHS
-1422 PRHRLM
+1422 PRPRLM
-1428 AEKDAPAWLREA
+1428 AEKDAPVWLREA
-1440 NEIMEHDIANGK
+1440 NEIMEHDIATGK
-1452 QDANSW
+1452 HDKDSW

-1476 YRDQFTDAEFVR
+1476 YRDQFTDAEFVK
-1488 MCEDGI
+1488 MCEDGV
-1494 DESEARQAVKSPK
+1494 DEEEMKAAPKSPAESK
-1507 EAKHGKRKREEDD
+1507 PAGKRKREED
-1520 EFADVGEDGAVG
+1520 EFVDPNSIDVED
-1532 DVNDDDTSRRERKVL
+1532 NPNEDDASRRERKMLCYYYKKV
-1547 SYFYRKIYD
+1547 YD
-1556 SVMKLKDPTGR
+1556 AVIKLKDQRGR
-1567 PRTDL
+1567 YRSEL
-1572 YLEKPSAMDYPDYY
+1572 FMEKPSAVDYPDYY
-1586 TIVKHPMDLATIKM
+1586 TIVTEAMDLVTIKE
-1600 RIDKYIYASH
+1600 RLEQYYYASH
-1610 THFETDWN
+1610 DQFEGDFN
-1618 LMVSNAQLYNHPQS
+1618 LIVGNAQLYNHAES
-1632 LVVFDAL
+1632 LVVLDAL
-1639 EIEKC
+1639 EIDKC
-1644 ITSKLKP
+1644 VKTKMKP
-1651 LRLKTAEQLAAD
+1651 LHLKTMEQIAAA
-1663 YETAKHDHKRRS
+1663 YEKAKKDHKRRS
-1675 KARKEKKRSRRG
+1675 KNRKDKKRRHH

>member
-1 MMPLRVLTKRLPT
+1 ME
-14 RRLQATT
+14 
-21 LRALSTEVPPAAVE
+21 ST
-35 ALGAAA
+35 
-41 SKEEAAEAPEATPE
+41 
-55 ELGNLAGI
+55 AG
-63 PISQATEAHRLK
+63 T
-75 FFSFAKEQQEQL
+75 
-87 FPEGIL
+87 
-93 RRMDEM
+93 
-99 FDLVGHCH
+99 
-107 IMLRDTTLQIISAM
+107 
-121 KDWETTKSSTIG
+121 
-133 AYLIDGDR
+133 
-141 GTGKT
+141 
-146 FALHQ
+146 
-151 IVQFARES
+151 
-159 NWVVLYIPNPRS
+159 
-171 WCTEAP
+171 
-177 YVMQSPYQEGKF
+177 
-189 DIDVYGVDLLQKF
+189 
-202 LQCHGEQLSKVSV
+202 
-215 RGKYGERYYPAGKFE
+215 
-230 AKPKT
+230 
-235 YAEYK
+235 
-240 DEALT
+240 
-245 LRDIVLNGIRDEE
+245 
-258 LACQAVC
+258 
-265 DLKEELAQVTE
+265 
-276 FPVLIAIDDYNT
+276 
-288 WFQKTVFGY
+288 
-297 EGKSVEPD
+297 
-305 DISVIAALKD
+305 
-315 IGTKGYNE
+315 
-323 SRKLKNGLFVA
+323 
-334 AVTENFPTKTHFKQQ
+334 
-349 VDYRKLRA
+349 
-357 TMRTYTPEELAAV
+357 LAA
-370 VSYYNQVSFLHDKP
+370 
-384 TDSQLA
+384 
-390 YFRLMTKALPLHV
+390 
-403 FDPPRA
+403 PRV
-409 TLTSADV
+409 TLTPADV
-416 KKLMEAAQR
+416 KKLMDAALR
-425 MQLAGQKNHP
+425 MQRAGQKNHP

-440 VSLLRQYQQQQLARQ
+440 VTLLRQYQQHHARQ
-455 RQAQTQAQA
+455 QQMQMPQLQHTQMQPQAQA
-464 NARAPL
+464 PPQSLN
-470 EVAANPFMQ
+470 VAANPFMQ
-479 QKTTLFSEKQL
+479 QKTTLFSERQL
-490 EYLHNQIRAFKALCH
+490 EYLHNQIRAYKALCH
-505 SMDTAVTQA
+505 SMDTAIAQA
-514 KQLNNTATLMQQH
+514 KQLGAAGLSMQPI
-527 LGKDTTMGVLR
+527 DPTTMMMGTTQQPLPTAVDPPVL
-538 DRQMQMPV
+538 
-546 VAMELM
+546 ELM
-552 TPKWTRKNRNL
+552 TPKWTRAARNL
-563 LFIGPKWLDGD
+563 LYIGPNYLDGD

-579 NKGNTAFGPFNV
+579 NKGNLAFGPFNI
-591 CSPCLGTN
+591 CTPWLGTN
-599 DVAMKMRYMHTLQQ
+599 DVGLKMRYMHTLQQ
-613 FLTSSLEKMESH
+613 FLASSLDKLESH
-625 TVDLDENEQRTLR
+625 TGDLDENEQRTLR
-638 DLRCVLLQQKLQR
+638 DLRCVLLQQKLR
-651 QVAKA
+651 RHVAKT
-656 HTTRLALLGEPAAVD
+656 HTTRLALLGEPSAVD
-671 RKAFRRRRPVSRL
+671 RKSFRRRRPVSRV

-704 RADHQMYLKAILNHS
+704 RADHQMYLKAVLNHS

-732 VSKSAKAVKGFFDQ
+732 VSKSAKAVKGFIDQ
-746 KASKAEREEDRQEK
+746 RASKAEREEDRQEK

-786 TYLLTQTNSYL
+786 TYLLSQTNSYL
-797 DSIRQLVRQHKR
+797 DSIRKLVRQHKK

-820 YDAHHDGAKN
+820 YDAHHDGSKDTNA
-830 SEPDDQDDDLNYL
+830 DDLDDDLNYL

-901 LTYVTEVKHNHG
+901 LTYVTEVKHNRG

-1000 SKFAMTLGTMYTSRN
+1000 K
-1015 RLLLTGTPLQNS
+1015 
-1027 LPELW
+1027 
-1032 ALLNFLLPTIFESVD
+1032 
-1047 TFEQW
+1047 
-1052 FSKPFAQFSGNGESN
+1052 
-1067 ELSDEERMLIIN
+1067 RMLIIN

-1094 SSVLDQLPDK
+1094 ASVLDQLPDK

-1126 GGALLMETTDDSG
+1126 GGALLMETTDGSG
-1139 KKKGKTK
+1139 KKKGKAK

-1167 LFQINGYQIDFD
+1167 LFQTNGYQIDFD

-1339 NNRSKEAERRAMLES
+1339 NNKSKEAERRAMLEN

-1361 EAAHAAHED
+1361 EAAHAAHGDD
-1370 ESSTVLLDDE
+1370 ESSNVLLDDE
-1380 INAMMALTDEELT
+1380 INEMMALTDEELA
-1393 LYHRLDTERKARE
+1393 LYHRLDAERKTRE
-1406 AREWAEYCK
+1406 SKEWEEYCK
-1415 QMNIPHT
+1415 QYNVPIS
-1422 PRHRLM
+1422 PRSRLM
-1428 AEKDAPAWLREA
+1428 SEKDAPAWLREA
-1440 NEIMEHDIANGK
+1440 DDVMEHDIASGK
-1452 QDANSW
+1452 HDKDAW

-1476 YRDQFTDAEFVR
+1476 YRDQFTDAEFVK

-1494 DESEARQAVKSPK
+1494 DENEMKAAAVTSPEESK
-1507 EAKHGKRKREEDD
+1507 QGKRKRDEDEEFVDPNSIEGDD
-1520 EFADVGEDGAVG
+1520 SL
-1532 DVNDDDTSRRERKVL
+1532 NDDDAARRERKMLCYYYKKV
-1547 SYFYRKIYD
+1547 YD
-1556 SVMKLKDPTGR
+1556 AVMKLKDPTGR
-1567 PRTDL
+1567 LRSEL
-1572 YLEKPSAMDYPDYY
+1572 YVEKPSPVDYPDYY
-1586 TIVKHPMDLATIKM
+1586 TIVKEPMDLATVKERLDM
-1600 RIDKYIYASH
+1600 YYYASH
-1610 THFETDWN
+1610 DQFEADFN
-1618 LMVSNAQLYNHPQS
+1618 LMVGNAQLYNHPES

-1639 EIEKC
+1639 EIDKC
-1644 ITSKLKP
+1644 VKTKMKP
-1651 LRLKTAEQLAAD
+1651 LHLKTMEQIAAA
-1663 YETAKHDHKRRS
+1663 YEKAKKDHKRRS
-1675 KARKEKKRSRRG
+1675 KNRKDKKRRHH